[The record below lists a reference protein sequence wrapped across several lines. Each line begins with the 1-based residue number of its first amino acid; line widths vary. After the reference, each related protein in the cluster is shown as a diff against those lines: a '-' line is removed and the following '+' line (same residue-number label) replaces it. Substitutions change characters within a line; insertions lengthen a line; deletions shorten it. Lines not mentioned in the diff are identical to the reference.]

1 MTLFAFLCTLACPR
15 GGVVLDPFG
24 GSGTTGVAAIQSGMH
39 WVLIEREAEYC
50 TIAEART
57 AHATAARR
65 QSQPALAL
73 EAAT

>member
-1 MTLFAFLCTLACPR
+1 M
-15 GGVVLDPFG
+15 LDPFG